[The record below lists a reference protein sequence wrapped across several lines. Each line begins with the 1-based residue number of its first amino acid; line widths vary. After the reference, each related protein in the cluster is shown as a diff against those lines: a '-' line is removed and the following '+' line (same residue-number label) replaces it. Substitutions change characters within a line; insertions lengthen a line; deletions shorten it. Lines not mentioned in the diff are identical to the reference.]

1 MKTIQV
7 YEPPMCCSTG
17 VCGPAVDP
25 KLVRFAADVK
35 WLGEQGVTVE
45 RYNLAQTPIAFAEN
59 EVVRAALT
67 AKGEAALPLILVEGK
82 VVFSGS
88 YPPREGLAGLLGLSA
103 ESAVRFVPVGKEGNR
118 VAKSSGCCGS
128 SSADPATP
136 GSRCCS

>member
-7 YEPPMCCSTG
+7 YDPPMCCSTG

-25 KLVRFAADVK
+25 KVVRFAADVK
-35 WLGEQGVTVE
+35 WLGEQGVAVE

-67 AKGEAALPLILVEGK
+67 AKGEAALPLILAEGK
-82 VVFSGS
+82 VVFGGS
-88 YPPREGLAGLLGLSA
+88 YPSREELAGLLGLGA

-118 VAKSSGCCGS
+118 VVKPSGGCGS
-128 SSADPATP
+128 TSADPATP
-136 GSRCCS
+136 GSCCCS

>member
-1 MKTIQV
+1 
-7 YEPPMCCSTG
+7 MCCSTG
-17 VCGPAVDP
+17 VCGPDVDP
-25 KLVRFAADVK
+25 KLVRFAGDLK

-82 VVFSGS
+82 VVFSGN
-88 YPPREGLAGLLGLSA
+88 YPTREELAGVLGLRV
-103 ESAVRFVPVGKEGNR
+103 ELAVRFVPVAKEGNR
-118 VAKSSGCCGS
+118 VAKPAGCCGS
-128 SSADPATP
+128 TTADPAAP